1 MSQTLPDAPPA
12 ALLSVVYA
20 STASVPFTE
29 DDLAVL
35 LAKSRRRN
43 READVTGLL
52 VHAAGQF
59 MQVLEGPEAR
69 VRPLLTRI
77 AADPR
82 HTGVWVLAEERI
94 DGRRF
99 ADWAMGFRSERNLE
113 GVAGFN
119 GSILSEEARD
129 VDWTTESRA
138 TQLIDWFRRR

>member
-1 MSQTLPDAPPA
+1 VSQTLPDAPPA

-20 STASVPFTE
+20 SAATVPFSE

-43 READVTGLL
+43 RAAGVTGLL

-59 MQVLEGPEAR
+59 MQVLEGPEAV
-69 VRPLLTRI
+69 VRGLLARI

-94 DGRRF
+94 PARRF
-99 ADWAMGFRSERNLE
+99 ADWAMGFRSERNLD

-119 GSILSEEARD
+119 GSILSAEARD